1 MPGSGSRPGS
11 GSMLTDRAR
20 RPGLDNFVTSNS
32 VTTQSNLKGL
42 RRFNWNRRKKENI
55 FKQVNTALKDTIT
68 VSPVTVDATTDAAGI
83 APETDI
89 DTSTKKPSEEDSLEE
104 FGESMKTAKT
114 THHVNLHIEEKNEEP
129 IKPKFRFPPKR
140 RINDIK
146 RMREKVVADENK
158 KLAILK
164 EKLQQLKYRKPED
177 INLHSIE
184 NPEIKKVE
192 QNKLADFANIET
204 NTEDGTLPIENMFTA
219 HSQDKHNVDLISKK
233 EEVFVPPHE
242 NIESKMENNSEENE
256 IPIEVEG
263 EEIEEEGEEDI
274 IAKETEEVQKS
285 SAIEAETKSIEPNF
299 SDETGE
305 DKKSSEYEYVYEY
318 EEEDTPESVQ
328 DIVTPPPME
337 VTTSIDVTTG
347 TLSTEHLDDVYKN
360 EIGLMKLKDTTKVE
374 RDSEM
379 ISNDELGMTDESQM
393 KKNSGFQMKNDKKSS
408 FLNKDKIHGFFEKN
422 ISLKDNKFPSSTLN
436 LELSNAFP
444 HLELKPIPGDQISV
458 LPENLLNSILGTHNS
473 KFDVKGQ
480 MLDRNIESALN
491 ISIPEQNKPSFNQ
504 SQRYQRHSTH
514 SNKNDESYSF
524 NYAILDEKTGIMHS
538 RNPSIN

>member
-1 MPGSGSRPGS
+1 
-11 GSMLTDRAR
+11 
-20 RPGLDNFVTSNS
+20 
-32 VTTQSNLKGL
+32 LKGL

-89 DTSTKKPSEEDSLEE
+89 DTSTNKPSEEDSLEE

-140 RINDIK
+140 RIDDIK

-192 QNKLADFANIET
+192 QNKLADFVNIET
-204 NTEDGTLPIENMFTA
+204 NIEDGTLPIENMFTA

-256 IPIEVEG
+256 IPSSIEELYIINPLSDPKKTKVYSTEEHVEAKFEPKESDDDTQYDSADSNSAKKQSMEDYENTVYESELKSLEEEEEGREDEDVEEKEEAEEVEEEEDEYVEEKEDAEEVEGEEEEEVEEEKEEVEEEIEKEEEVEGEEVEVEG

-347 TLSTEHLDDVYKN
+347 TLSTEHLGRVLYPKF
-360 EIGLMKLKDTTKVE
+360 
-374 RDSEM
+374 R
-379 ISNDELGMTDESQM
+379 ES
-393 KKNSGFQMKNDKKSS
+393 
-408 FLNKDKIHGFFEKN
+408 L
-422 ISLKDNKFPSSTLN
+422 
-436 LELSNAFP
+436 
-444 HLELKPIPGDQISV
+444 
-458 LPENLLNSILGTHNS
+458 
-473 KFDVKGQ
+473 
-480 MLDRNIESALN
+480 
-491 ISIPEQNKPSFNQ
+491 ISIECS
-504 SQRYQRHSTH
+504 
-514 SNKNDESYSF
+514 
-524 NYAILDEKTGIMHS
+524 
-538 RNPSIN
+538 